1 MKIFIFLL
9 FIYSINTQFEDVI
22 TMDLELNTNN
32 FYRIKNIDSDL
43 KLIFNNI
50 TNISLMPIKYI
61 NLIRMILLNKQILY
75 NCNSKGILIEKNVY
89 ETFFCERN
97 TGYQDFNKLKLN
109 INLNNYNISLKE
121 SELFYREGKY
131 YYFNFLYNDN
141 ISNILISKDIIKKN
155 INKEYYLRNL
165 ESENNNNENNENNEN
180 EKQNQ
185 NENNNNDNETYKN
198 ESNNKSQN
206 KINNKPR
213 IGWIGIC
220 LIIILSVIV
229 LYVVYVLFRY
239 YRRKKYQN
247 PSFYYKI
254 TEEMFDDI
262 TPIE

>member
-9 FIYSINTQFEDVI
+9 FLFSINTQFEDVI

-75 NCNSKGILIEKNVY
+75 NCNSKGILIEQNVY

-109 INLNNYNISLKE
+109 FNLINYNISLKE

-131 YYFNFLYNDN
+131 YYFNFLYNDT
-141 ISNILISKDIIKKN
+141 ISNILISKDLNKKN
-155 INKEYYLRNL
+155 FNKKYYLRNL
-165 ESENNNNENNENNEN
+165 ESENNNNENNEN

>member
-61 NLIRMILLNKQILY
+61 NLIRMILRNKQILY

-131 YYFNFLYNDN
+131 YYFNFLYNDT
-141 ISNILISKDIIKKN
+141 ISNILISKDLNKKN
-155 INKEYYLRNL
+155 FNKKYYLRNL
-165 ESENNNNENNENNEN
+165 ESENNNNENNEN

-198 ESNNKSQN
+198 ESNNRGHN
-206 KINNKPR
+206 KINNKSR

-220 LIIILSVIV
+220 LIILLSVIV

>member
-61 NLIRMILLNKQILY
+61 NLIRMILRNKQILY

-131 YYFNFLYNDN
+131 YYFNFLYNDT
-141 ISNILISKDIIKKN
+141 ISNILISKDLNKKN
-155 INKEYYLRNL
+155 FNKKYYLRNL
-165 ESENNNNENNENNEN
+165 ES
-180 EKQNQ
+180 
-185 NENNNNDNETYKN
+185 ENNNNDNETYKN
-198 ESNNKSQN
+198 ESNNRGHN
-206 KINNKPR
+206 KINNKSR

-220 LIIILSVIV
+220 LIILLSVIV